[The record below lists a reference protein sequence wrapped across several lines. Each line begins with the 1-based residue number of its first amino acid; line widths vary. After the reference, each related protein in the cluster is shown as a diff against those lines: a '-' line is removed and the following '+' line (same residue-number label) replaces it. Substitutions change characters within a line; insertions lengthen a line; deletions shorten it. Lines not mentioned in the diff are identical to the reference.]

1 MSIKQGGVRLFGK
14 LFSKRATPKKFR
26 LKTKSRIRRFFN
38 RTFKKKRKFKADIP
52 TSIKPRY
59 QNKPKESNKS
69 NESVIDSMNK
79 YIAFI
84 YNMSINN
91 ENINDR
97 FDNYILNYINHGMLN
112 MPNDQQIND
121 LKQRIREN
129 MNDMNDIYS
138 NVLHLRNDDIDK
150 FDTLFV
156 FFNYIIPEAD
166 LNIPTAD
173 EIIGNTP
180 NVKIYMNDVDNR
192 YKPFNPHKRFHRFVG
207 SFLDNQNRNQNSK
220 RIDNSICYIN
230 RAIEYQTLYSNCIV
244 VYKKSGIHNILR
256 DIDYR
261 KFYIVISDDLY
272 PFEQHFISFGS
283 NIIHEL
289 TFIKDAFE
297 KNGVILIHPL
307 LLLLIQD
314 QSPTLWNNYV
324 NTNTFGID
332 ILDRIAILTLQQY
345 AGIIRIIK
353 NDTNIYTED
362 PRMISEELQNS
373 YRILMNTFNIDIDAL
388 TNNYKNIKNIH
399 KQDPYYINFLYLK
412 DFKGYQERVFY
423 DSKYE
428 SPNNIHTILRPWY
441 SDIT

>member
-97 FDNYILNYINHGMLN
+97 FDAYILNYINNNTLN
-112 MPNDQQIND
+112 MPDNQQIYD

-230 RAIEYQTLYSNCIV
+230 RAIEYQTLYSNCIR
-244 VYKKSGIHNILR
+244 YKETK
-256 DIDYR
+256 Y
-261 KFYIVISDDLY
+261 
-272 PFEQHFISFGS
+272 
-283 NIIHEL
+283 
-289 TFIKDAFE
+289 
-297 KNGVILIHPL
+297 
-307 LLLLIQD
+307 
-314 QSPTLWNNYV
+314 
-324 NTNTFGID
+324 
-332 ILDRIAILTLQQY
+332 
-345 AGIIRIIK
+345 
-353 NDTNIYTED
+353 
-362 PRMISEELQNS
+362 S
-373 YRILMNTFNIDIDAL
+373 Y
-388 TNNYKNIKNIH
+388 
-399 KQDPYYINFLYLK
+399 
-412 DFKGYQERVFY
+412 
-423 DSKYE
+423 SKK
-428 SPNNIHTILRPWY
+428 I
-441 SDIT
+441 